1 MKLCVTCKVNER
13 KYNNGKCKECNN
25 AYNREYRKKSSYQ
38 KEYDKNWKER
48 YDKMRAD
55 PEKLEAY
62 RVQRR
67 AYQNNRRKTD
77 KTLTLKYDTQ
87 VRINQCIKSG
97 YFTDKYEC
105 VIGCSWEEYRKHI
118 ESQWS
123 DKMNWENYGD
133 YWEIDHILPL
143 SKGGSFHYKNTQPL
157 TVTENRK
164 KGNRLYE
171 K

>member
-1 MKLCVTCKVNER
+1 MKLCTKCKVSER
-13 KYNNGKCKECNN
+13 KYSSGWCRECNN
-25 AYNREYRKKSSYQ
+25 AHQREYRKTSSYQ
-38 KEYDKNWKER
+38 KEYDKSWKVR

-55 PEKLEAY
+55 PKRLEAY
-62 RVQRR
+62 KAQRN
-67 AYQNNRRKTD
+67 AYQKKRRKTD
-77 KTLTLKYDTQ
+77 ITGQLKRDTQ
-87 VRINQCIKSG
+87 IRINQCVKAG

-105 VIGCSWEEYRKHI
+105 ILGCSYGEYREHI

-123 DKMNWENYGD
+123 DDMHWENYGE

-164 KGNRLYE
+164 KGNRL
-171 K
+171 

>member
-38 KEYDKNWKER
+38 KGYDKNWKER

-87 VRINQCIKSG
+87 VRINQCIKAG